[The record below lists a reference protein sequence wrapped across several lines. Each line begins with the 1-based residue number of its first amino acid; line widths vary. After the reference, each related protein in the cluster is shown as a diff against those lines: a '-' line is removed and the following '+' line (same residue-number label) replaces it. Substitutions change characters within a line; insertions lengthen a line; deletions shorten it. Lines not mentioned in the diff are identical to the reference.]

1 MVDLNIDVGE
11 FFKNLFSKKK
21 ESKEGVSTATSEKIQ
36 SKTVLLIGGAVGILL
51 IVCCVYFFIF
61 RPQLNEQRK
70 MMEKKNNY
78 EKELVQL
85 QSQLKKREQYFEE
98 IKEKSSGK
106 MKLFHTDAEVE
117 GLYETISNVALKY
130 KLTISKL
137 ERDKEIPVYKSSNN
151 QTNNNQKKESKQIN
165 YYKILV
171 KYQLIGNY
179 MRYMNFKESFAQM
192 DKTVYFEKEEI
203 KVMPKKKG
211 FITADGVL
219 SVIRLP

>member
-36 SKTVLLIGGAVGILL
+36 SKTTLLIGGAVGILL

-98 IKEKSSGK
+98 INKKFSAK

-137 ERDKEIPVYKSSNN
+137 ERDKEIPVYE
-151 QTNNNQKKESKQIN
+151 TNNNQNKESKQIN

>member
-11 FFKNLFSKKK
+11 FFKKLFSKKK

-36 SKTVLLIGGAVGILL
+36 SKTALLIGGAVGILL
-51 IVCCVYFFIF
+51 IVCFIYFFIF

-70 MMEKKNNY
+70 RMEKKNNY

-85 QSQLKKREQYFEE
+85 QSELKKKEQYFEE
-98 IKEKSSGK
+98 INEKFSGK
-106 MKLFHTDAEVE
+106 MRLFHTDAEVE

-137 ERDKEIPVYKSSNN
+137 ERDKEIPVYKPSNN
-151 QTNNNQKKESKQIN
+151 QKEESKQIN

>member
-36 SKTVLLIGGAVGILL
+36 SKTALLIGGAVGILL
-51 IVCCVYFFIF
+51 IVCFIYFFIF

-98 IKEKSSGK
+98 INEKFSGK
-106 MKLFHTDAEVE
+106 MRLFHTDAEVE

-151 QTNNNQKKESKQIN
+151 QKKQSKQID

-171 KYQLIGNY
+171 KYQVTGNY
-179 MRYMNFKESFAQM
+179 LRYMNFKESFAQM
-192 DKTVYFEKEEI
+192 DKTVNFEKEEI

>member
-36 SKTVLLIGGAVGILL
+36 SKTALLIGGAVGILL
-51 IVCCVYFFIF
+51 IVCFIYFFIF

-106 MKLFHTDAEVE
+106 MKLSLKSMILMLACAFPDRAKKYIVE
-117 GLYETISNVALKY
+117 LYEKH
-130 KLTISKL
+130 
-137 ERDKEIPVYKSSNN
+137 
-151 QTNNNQKKESKQIN
+151 
-165 YYKILV
+165 
-171 KYQLIGNY
+171 GCH
-179 MRYMNFKESFAQM
+179 FCW
-192 DKTVYFEKEEI
+192 
-203 KVMPKKKG
+203 
-211 FITADGVL
+211 
-219 SVIRLP
+219 

>member
-36 SKTVLLIGGAVGILL
+36 SKTTLLIGGAVGILL

-98 IKEKSSGK
+98 INEKFSGK
-106 MKLFHTDAEVE
+106 MRLFLTDAEVE

>member
-21 ESKEGVSTATSEKIQ
+21 ESKEGVATATSEKIQ
-36 SKTVLLIGGAVGILL
+36 SKTALLIGGGVGILL
-51 IVCCVYFFIF
+51 IVCFIYFFIF

-98 IKEKSSGK
+98 INEKFSGK

-117 GLYETISNVALKY
+117 ELYETISNVALKY

-151 QTNNNQKKESKQIN
+151 QKKQSKQID

-171 KYQLIGNY
+171 KYQVTGNY
-179 MRYMNFKESFAQM
+179 LRYMNFKESFAQM
-192 DKTVYFEKEEI
+192 DKTVNFEKEEI

>member
-36 SKTVLLIGGAVGILL
+36 SKTALLIGGAVGILL
-51 IVCCVYFFIF
+51 IVWFIYLFNF

-171 KYQLIGNY
+171 KYQLICNY

>member
-21 ESKEGVSTATSEKIQ
+21 ESEEGVSTATSEKIQ
-36 SKTVLLIGGAVGILL
+36 SKTALLIGGAVGIVL
-51 IVCCVYFFIF
+51 IVYSLYFFIF

-85 QSQLKKREQYFEE
+85 QTQLKKKEQYFEE
-98 IKEKSSGK
+98 INEKFSGK

-117 GLYETISNVALKY
+117 ELYETISNVALKY

-151 QTNNNQKKESKQIN
+151 QKKQSKQID

-171 KYQLIGNY
+171 KYQVTGNY
-179 MRYMNFKESFAQM
+179 LRYMNFKESFAQM
-192 DKTVYFEKEEI
+192 DKTVNFEKEEI

-211 FITADGVL
+211 FITADAVL

>member
-11 FFKNLFSKKK
+11 FIKKIFSKKK

-36 SKTVLLIGGAVGILL
+36 SKTALLIGGAVGILL
-51 IVCCVYFFIF
+51 IVCFIYFFIF

-98 IKEKSSGK
+98 INKKFSGK
-106 MKLFHTDAEVE
+106 MRLFHTDAEVE

>member
-21 ESKEGVSTATSEKIQ
+21 ESEEGVPTATSEKIQ
-36 SKTVLLIGGAVGILL
+36 SKTALLIGGAVGIVL
-51 IVCCVYFFIF
+51 IVYSLYFFIF
-61 RPQLNEQRK
+61 RPQLKEQRK

-85 QSQLKKREQYFEE
+85 QTQLKKKEQYFEE
-98 IKEKSSGK
+98 INEKFSGK

-117 GLYETISNVALKY
+117 ELYETISNVALKY

-151 QTNNNQKKESKQIN
+151 QKKQSKQID

-171 KYQLIGNY
+171 KYQVTGNY
-179 MRYMNFKESFAQM
+179 LRYMNFKESFAQM
-192 DKTVYFEKEEI
+192 DKTVNFEKEEI

-211 FITADGVL
+211 FITADAVL